1 MATDG
6 KSFFRAK
13 GFIPFTSASFSGPRN
28 TFPLARCLH
37 ERREL
42 YLKQEEGNM
51 IKNFMFALAMG
62 TLLFPITTFASPTIK
77 NFKVSDFTAPG
88 WEILATRIKNGATPF
103 YKQLNT
109 LASSE
114 KIKDPTDKDGR
125 LKSDVQHHILSIINP
140 LLDPSKK
147 LWNDPQFG
155 PVVKNPPLNSLA
167 KMMLEDISDSP
178 TPQDVTD
185 LNRALLEEKLSPLM
199 AKQEEELI
207 CTSYQKDSPR
217 EGENI
222 GDGFLFGQG
231 NHSVGGIASY
241 SLFRYNIA
249 DKDASFNE
257 KAAGLGLAFRIYTD
271 NQLRQA
277 GAIHISQVPEACRA
291 KPSDGLTYHIAK
303 KGRFAKIAPIISIS
317 PTIFV
322 SQDKDDNEVT
332 MQPSLTF
339 GFLNDFFSIGIGYNL
354 SGPDS
359 GEWFL
364 IAGPSV
370 GFSF

>member
-1 MATDG
+1 MIR
-6 KSFFRAK
+6 KIIFQ
-13 GFIPFTSASFSGPRN
+13 
-28 TFPLARCLH
+28 LA
-37 ERREL
+37 
-42 YLKQEEGNM
+42 
-51 IKNFMFALAMG
+51 IVVF
-62 TLLFPITTFASPTIK
+62 LFPNTTLASPTVK
-77 NFKVSDFTAPG
+77 NFQVSDFTLPG
-88 WEILATRIKNGATPF
+88 WEILASRIKGGKLDF
-103 YKQLNT
+103 YKELRELANPT
-109 LASSE
+109 LIN
-114 KIKDPTDKDGR
+114 KIPDDGGLPDTQVR
-125 LKSDVQHHILSIINP
+125 HHVLSLINP
-140 LLDPSKK
+140 LLDPDKK
-147 LWNDPQFG
+147 LWTDKKFG
-155 PVVKNPPLNSLA
+155 PVLKDPPANSIA
-167 KMMLEDISDSP
+167 KQMLDDIGDRPSL
-178 TPQDVTD
+178 QDVAD

-199 AKQEEELI
+199 EKQEEELV
-207 CTSYQKDSPR
+207 CTSYKKDSPR

-222 GDGFLFGQG
+222 GDGFFFGQG

-249 DKDASFNE
+249 DEKASFNE

-277 GAIHISQVPEACRA
+277 GATHISQVPEACRA

-303 KGRFAKIAPIISIS
+303 KGRLAKIAPIVSIA
-317 PTIFV
+317 PTIYV
-322 SQDKDDNEVT
+322 SQDKNDNEVT

-339 GFLNDFFSIGIGYNL
+339 GFLNDFFSLGIGYNL